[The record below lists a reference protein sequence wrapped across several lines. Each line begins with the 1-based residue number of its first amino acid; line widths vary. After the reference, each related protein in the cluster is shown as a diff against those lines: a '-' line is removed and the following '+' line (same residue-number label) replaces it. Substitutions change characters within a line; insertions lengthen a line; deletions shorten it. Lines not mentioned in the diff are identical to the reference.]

1 MITSVEYV
9 LSFTPGVGRSTLPTY
24 IVTFHESGF
33 FPAREAIFKDKRF
46 NVKKSE

>member
-9 LSFTPGVGRSTLPTY
+9 LSFTPRVGRSTLPTY

-33 FPAREAIFKDKRF
+33 FPAQRAIFEGKRF
-46 NVKKSE
+46 NVQKSE